1 MAWTLDYLE
10 SAQKSLSKMGRAEAD
25 RITKRL
31 GEIAALEDP
40 HSRGHAL
47 TGNLVGLWHFRVEDW
62 RVIARIEKQRLVILV
77 VEIGHRSKVYR

>member
-10 SAQKSLSKMGRAEAD
+10 SAQKSLRKMGRAEAD

-40 HSRGHAL
+40 HTRGHSL
-47 TGNLVGLWHFRVEDW
+47 TGNLVGLWRFRVDDW

>member
-1 MAWTLDYLE
+1 MVWTLDYLE
-10 SAQKSLSKMGRAEAD
+10 SAQKSLRKLGAAEAD

-40 HSRGHAL
+40 YSRGHAL
-47 TGNLVGLWHFRVEDW
+47 TGNLAGLWRFRVDDW
-62 RVIARIEKQRLVILV
+62 RVIARFERQRLVILV

>member
-10 SAQKSLSKMGRAEAD
+10 SAQKSLRKIGRTEAD

-31 GEIAALEDP
+31 GEIAALDDP
-40 HSRGHAL
+40 HIRGHAL
-47 TGNLVGLWHFRVEDW
+47 TGNLVGLWRYRVDDW
-62 RVIARIEKQRLVILV
+62 RVIVRIEKQRLVILV